1 VMDRLHAYCY
11 FLEALQPRAWRGD
24 VREALRT
31 GIDRVGGYLREIG
44 PRFERSDVCGQ
55 LLRVRLLSDAAGAVT
70 LDVEAAEYEAAHCE
84 SHQMAGE
91 TSMTAGGFCF
101 GRRDGEPT
109 AYANPV
115 STAFCMQAMAWWR
128 DWQAGEFRG
137 RIEELI

>member
-1 VMDRLHAYCY
+1 
-11 FLEALQPRAWRGD
+11 
-24 VREALRT
+24 
-31 GIDRVGGYLREIG
+31 VGGYLREIG